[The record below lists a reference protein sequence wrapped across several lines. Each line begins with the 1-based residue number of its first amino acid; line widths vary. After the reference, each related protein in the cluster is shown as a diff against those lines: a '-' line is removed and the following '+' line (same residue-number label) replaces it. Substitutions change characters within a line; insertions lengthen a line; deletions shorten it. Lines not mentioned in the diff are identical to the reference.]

1 MDVAFILDKYFKGMG
16 NVSIDVFDAQTLNT
30 VYRDVVNAMTSH
42 FEIEVSVL
50 QALSYCL
57 YEMMDNV
64 HIHSGKPLGTAMTH
78 YDNSRKAL
86 RILIADDGMG
96 IKESLAENERFKDI
110 TEG

>member
-1 MDVAFILDKYFKGMG
+1 MDVAFIL
-16 NVSIDVFDAQTLNT
+16 
-30 VYRDVVNAMTSH
+30 
-42 FEIEVSVL
+42 E
-50 QALSYCL
+50 
-57 YEMMDNV
+57 
-64 HIHSGKPLGTAMTH
+64 GTAMTH